1 MKSRLHALFTG
12 LIVAGLATIA
22 TTAGPADAAPAT
34 RLTPPRGDPL
44 RRPRRLLHGG
54 SADPGH
60 PGGQRLL
67 PVGHQQLPVAGR
79 PGARRTDL
87 RRRQTAAAPRP
98 RTMTTGRLPGVAP
111 QFDALTPDTD
121 LVSVSIG
128 GNDFSVFGT
137 LVGFCPTLRASDP
150 TGAPC
155 RDAMRA
161 DGRDRLLADVQ
172 QTSQR
177 VETVV
182 RRVHELAPHARR
194 GRGRLTPTIAP
205 RQGTCPDLLPLADG
219 DYQYAQPGQQAAHA
233 GAAARR
239 GGDALVVRQPVPG
252 QPGSRHLLRPA
263 VDQRSVH
270 RPDPGPELPPVRGG
284 GGGGGPAG
292 AGRAAATRPSGRH
305 GGAPRPGQTPYGPPH
320 VRPRTALRRRRAH
333 PSSRRKLDEARAEL
347 VETLDGLTE
356 VTGQRAGW
364 CRP

>member
-1 MKSRLHALFTG
+1 MKSRLHALLTG

-34 RLTPPRGDPL
+34 RLTPPVVTRYVALGDSYTAGPL
-44 RRPRRLLHGG
+44 I
-54 SADPGH
+54 
-60 PGGQRLL
+60 
-67 PVGHQQLPVAGR
+67 PVTQVANGCFR
-79 PGARRTDL
+79 STNNYPSLVARALAVPTFVDVSCSGA
-87 RRRQTAAAPRP
+87 QTKD
-98 RTMTTGRLPGVAP
+98 MTTGQLPGVAP

-182 RRVHELAPHARR
+182 RRVHELAPHARVVVV
-194 GRGRLTPTIAP
+194 GYPQIAP

-219 DYQYAQPGQQAAHA
+219 DYQYANQVNKRLTQALQH
-233 GAAARR
+233 AAAVTHSSYVNLFLASR
-239 GGDALVVRQPVPG
+239 GHDICSAQPWINGQFTDPTRALNFHPF
-252 QPGSRHLLRPA
+252 A
-263 VDQRSVH
+263 V
-270 RPDPGPELPPVRGG
+270 EE
-284 GGGGGPAG
+284 
-292 AGRAAATRPSGRH
+292 AAA
-305 GGAPRPGQTPYGPPH
+305 AQL
-320 VRPRTALRRRRAH
+320 VLAAL
-333 PSSRRKLDEARAEL
+333 S
-347 VETLDGLTE
+347 
-356 VTGQRAGW
+356 
-364 CRP
+364 